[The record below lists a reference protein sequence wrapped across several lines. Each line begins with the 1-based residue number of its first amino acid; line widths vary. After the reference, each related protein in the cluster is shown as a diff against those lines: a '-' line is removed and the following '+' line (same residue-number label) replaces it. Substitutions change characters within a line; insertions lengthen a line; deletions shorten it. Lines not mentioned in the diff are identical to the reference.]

1 MMEHCDKKKTRI
13 PMVELDCVEFAYR
26 QSKTK
31 YNINN
36 IIIDCLFKRVK
47 LDVLQDAFDM

>member
-1 MMEHCDKKKTRI
+1 
-13 PMVELDCVEFAYR
+13 MVELDCVEFAYR
-26 QSKTK
+26 RSKTK
-31 YNINN
+31 YDINN